1 MQVRISTLAITLI
14 LLFAATLATAEN
26 STRANGYTIH
36 HNAIP
41 TAMLTPEVASNYR
54 IVRSKY
60 RGLLN
65 VSVIKDVPGTTGQAV
80 TASVNAYALNLIGR
94 RHNIDLREIREADA
108 IYYIGDFPIV
118 DGETL
123 TFTIEVTPEGTTPPI
138 ETTLSQDF
146 YID

>member
-1 MQVRISTLAITLI
+1 MQVRIATLSVALI
-14 LLFAATLATAEN
+14 LLFTAGLAVAEN

-41 TAMLTPEVASNYR
+41 TALLTPDIASSYQ

-65 VSVIKDVPGTTGQAV
+65 VSVIRDIPGTTGQPV
-80 TASVNAYALNLIGR
+80 TAKVSAYALNLIGK
-94 RHNIDLREIREADA
+94 RHEIELREIREGQA
-108 IYYIGDFPIV
+108 IYYIGEFPIV
-118 DGETL
+118 DRETL
-123 TFTIEVTPEGTTPPI
+123 KFFLSVTPEGATRPI
-138 ETTLSQDF
+138 AATLTQDF